1 MKEEQKRSP
10 AVIELISKGNQWCKG
25 WEIKPENQKCATIQ
39 EGVDDVNRRV
49 QQFADNIF
57 AVIEAKKQDII
68 HEVENQE
75 KQSFQQ
81 LGIQR
86 NAIEQQAQKIETWI
100 TKTETLFAG

>member
-1 MKEEQKRSP
+1 MVQQVRDKIFEFKFTRNVQKIPQR
-10 AVIELISKGNQWCKG
+10 
-25 WEIKPENQKCATIQ
+25 
-39 EGVDDVNRRV
+39 VDDVNRSV

-68 HEVENQE
+68 HEVENQG

-86 NAIEQQAQKIETWI
+86 NAIEQQAQKFETWI
-100 TKTETLFAG
+100 TKSETLLQGSTSPEIAQIRH

>member
-1 MKEEQKRSP
+1 
-10 AVIELISKGNQWCKG
+10 
-25 WEIKPENQKCATIQ
+25 
-39 EGVDDVNRRV
+39 V

-86 NAIEQQAQKIETWI
+86 NAIEQQAQKIET
-100 TKTETLFAG
+100 